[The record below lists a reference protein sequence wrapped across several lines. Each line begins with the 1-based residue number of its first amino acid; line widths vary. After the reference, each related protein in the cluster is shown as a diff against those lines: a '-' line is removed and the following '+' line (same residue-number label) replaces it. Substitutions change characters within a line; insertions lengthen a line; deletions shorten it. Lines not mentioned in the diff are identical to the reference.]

1 MARVGTKGTRGD
13 NMLNGAGGVDDAGIP
28 ACLDCK
34 GLEAGNYLLT
44 DLHLV
49 YRLGYTPKA
58 YTLGYTIL
66 YSPTCFYEC
75 WPLESSADAAPTV
88 TMMQAFQ
95 PAAASGLQRWKHQ
108 ALHPTSTKQR
118 HHPPCTEAPMHQS

>member
-1 MARVGTKGTRGD
+1 
-13 NMLNGAGGVDDAGIP
+13 MLNGEAGGGDDAGIP

-34 GLEAGNYLLT
+34 GLEAGAYLLT

-58 YTLGYTIL
+58 CNLGYTIL
-66 YSPTCFYEC
+66 YSPTCFYKC
-75 WPLESSADAAPTV
+75 WPLELSEAAATIIPM
-88 TMMQAFQ
+88 MMQAFQ
-95 PAAASGLQRWKHQ
+95 PAAAYGLQKWKHQ